1 MILGAGGRAAARAWH
16 GEGDARWREG
26 YKQEGDAG
34 RRGRVAGEVGG
45 TWREARIRRAH
56 ASSLELGEPAR
67 PPLDVPDASID
78 LLDFSSSVSAS
89 FHRLGC
95 RPKRAQQICLQRKA
109 EQPAALSH

>member
-67 PPLDVPDASID
+67 PPLDEPDVH
-78 LLDFSSSVSAS
+78 LLDFSSRLAASVLVVPSIRVS
-89 FHRLGC
+89 IHPIWLEEEGRGD
-95 RPKRAQQICLQRKA
+95 
-109 EQPAALSH
+109 E